1 MTTARASDWLEPLT
15 TEIAA
20 AAGRPVELAGV
31 FEQLRIDQ
39 GADEAG
45 RRWWAAWGATDA
57 SAT

>member
-1 MTTARASDWLEPLT
+1 MTTARSMDWLEPLT

-20 AAGRPVELAGV
+20 AAGRPDELADV
-31 FEQLRIDQ
+31 FERLLIDQ

-57 SAT
+57 SPT

>member
-1 MTTARASDWLEPLT
+1 VPARRSEWLEPLN
-15 TEIAA
+15 AA
-20 AAGRPVELAGV
+20 ISAAGGRADELALV
-31 FEQLRIDQ
+31 FDRLQTDL